1 MKLDIITLQIA
12 MESLQVN
19 IESLRKQKKE
29 VPKNMIDYLNNKI
42 KDMEIAQ
49 NELAI
54 KAYDI
59 ELNE

>member
-29 VPKNMIDYLNNKI
+29 VPKNMIDYLNTKI
-42 KDMEIAQ
+42 KDMES
-49 NELAI
+49 
-54 KAYDI
+54 
-59 ELNE
+59 